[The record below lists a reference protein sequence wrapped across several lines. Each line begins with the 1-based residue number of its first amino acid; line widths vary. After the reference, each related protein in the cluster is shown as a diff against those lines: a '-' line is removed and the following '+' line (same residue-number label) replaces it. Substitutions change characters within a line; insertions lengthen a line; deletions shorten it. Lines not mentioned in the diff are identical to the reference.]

1 MLKGFSEHVNKPTT
15 IKTLYKTLTSGKI
28 ELLGVSYGSD
38 YFPSGVTVQSY
49 IEEIGNEDEGLQ
61 FVNKVNV
68 VESMKQAVVG
78 MNNQLGSSGLGYVRT
93 EQLKKE
99 LEETG
104 LMTDLLARG
113 TNLTSTKKVDI
124 VSTFIEPEVTYQDIT
139 IAKDIKLRLYK
150 LEEESPL
157 NGYTHLVYLLTTEK
171 LYDGQTLFGMLSKK
185 DKLSKG
191 DTDKLLAFFRN
202 NSLISK
208 SVFCV
213 KLLSKDY
220 YFNLYNTHETGIFFL
235 EDTDVITIACGQSYV
250 KVNTKDIKSSYV
262 KIEDKTHKLT
272 ELVIN
277 LKGDDTLTI
286 LF

>member
-1 MLKGFSEHVNKPTT
+1 MLKGFSEHVDKPTT
-15 IKTLYKTLTSGKI
+15 IKTLYKTLTSGKV
-28 ELLGVSYGSD
+28 ELLGVSYDSD

-49 IEEIGNEDEGLQ
+49 IEDIGNEDEGLQ

-68 VESMKQAVVG
+68 VESMKQAIVG

-150 LEEESPL
+150 VEEESPL
-157 NGYTHLVYLLTTEK
+157 NGYTHIVYLLTTEK

>member
-1 MLKGFSEHVNKPTT
+1 MLKGFSEHVDKPTT
-15 IKTLYKTLTSGKI
+15 IKTLYKTLTSGKV
-28 ELLGVSYGSD
+28 ELLGVSYDSD

-49 IEEIGNEDEGLQ
+49 IEDIGNEDEGLQ

-124 VSTFIEPEVTYQDIT
+124 VSTFIEPEVTYQNIT
-139 IAKDIKLRLYK
+139 IAKDINLRLYK
-150 LEEESPL
+150 VEEESPL
-157 NGYTHLVYLLTTEK
+157 NGYTHIVYLLTTEK

>member
-1 MLKGFSEHVNKPTT
+1 MLKGFSEHVDKPTT
-15 IKTLYKTLTSGKI
+15 IKTLYKTLTSGKV
-28 ELLGVSYGSD
+28 ELLGVSYDSD
-38 YFPSGVTVQSY
+38 YFPSGVTVQAY
-49 IEEIGNEDEGLQ
+49 IEDIGNVDEGIQ

-104 LMTDLLARG
+104 LMTDLLSRG

-124 VSTFIEPEVTYQDIT
+124 VSTFIEPTVTYQDIT
-139 IAKDIKLRLYK
+139 IAKDIKLRLYR

-157 NGYTHLVYLLTTEK
+157 NGYTHIVYLLTTEK

-191 DTDKLLAFFRN
+191 DTEKLLAFFRN

-235 EDTDVITIACGQSYV
+235 EDTDIITIACGQSYV
-250 KVNTKDIKSSYV
+250 KVNTKDIKSSHV
-262 KIEDKTHKLT
+262 KIEDATEKLT

-286 LF
+286 LL

>member
-1 MLKGFSEHVNKPTT
+1 MLKGFSEHVDKPTT
-15 IKTLYKTLTSGKI
+15 IKTLYKTLTSGKV
-28 ELLGVSYGSD
+28 ELLGVSYDSD

-49 IEEIGNEDEGLQ
+49 IEDISNEDEGLQ

-157 NGYTHLVYLLTTEK
+157 NGYTHIVYLLTTEK

-235 EDTDVITIACGQSYV
+235 EDTDIITIACGQSYV

>member
-1 MLKGFSEHVNKPTT
+1 MLKGFSEHVDKPTT
-15 IKTLYKTLTSGKI
+15 IKTLYKTLTSGKV

-38 YFPSGVTVQSY
+38 YFPSGVTVQAY
-49 IEEIGNEDEGLQ
+49 IEDIGNEDEGLQ

-124 VSTFIEPEVTYQDIT
+124 VSTFIEPEVTYQDLT

-157 NGYTHLVYLLTTEK
+157 NGYTHIVYLLTTEK
-171 LYDGQTLFGMLSKK
+171 LYDGQTLFGILSRK

-191 DTDKLLAFFRN
+191 DTEKLLAFFRN

-235 EDTDVITIACGQSYV
+235 EDTDTITIACGQSYV
-250 KVNTKDIKSSYV
+250 KVNTKDIKSSHV
-262 KIEDKTHKLT
+262 KIEDETHKLT

>member
-1 MLKGFSEHVNKPTT
+1 MLKGFSEHVDKPTT
-15 IKTLYKTLTSGKI
+15 IKTLYKTLTSGKV

-38 YFPSGVTVQSY
+38 YFPSGVTVQAY
-49 IEEIGNEDEGLQ
+49 IEDIGNEDEGLQ

-157 NGYTHLVYLLTTEK
+157 NGYTHIVYLLTTEK

-235 EDTDVITIACGQSYV
+235 EDTDIITIACGQSYV
-250 KVNTKDIKSSYV
+250 KVNTKDIKSSHV
-262 KIEDKTHKLT
+262 KIEDETHKLT
-272 ELVIN
+272 ELEIN

>member
-1 MLKGFSEHVNKPTT
+1 MLKGFSEHVDKPTT
-15 IKTLYKTLTSGKI
+15 IKTLYKTLTSGKV
-28 ELLGVSYGSD
+28 ELLGVSYDSD

-49 IEEIGNEDEGLQ
+49 IEDIGNEDEGLQ

-124 VSTFIEPEVTYQDIT
+124 VSTFIEPEVTYQNIT

-150 LEEESPL
+150 VEEESPL
-157 NGYTHLVYLLTTEK
+157 NGYTHIVYLLTTEK

-213 KLLSKDY
+213 KLLSKYY

>member
-1 MLKGFSEHVNKPTT
+1 MLKGFSEHVDKPTT
-15 IKTLYKTLTSGKI
+15 IKTLYKTLTSGKV
-28 ELLGVSYGSD
+28 ELLGVSYDSD

-49 IEEIGNEDEGLQ
+49 IEDIGNEDEGLQ

-124 VSTFIEPEVTYQDIT
+124 VSTFIEPEVTYQNIT

-150 LEEESPL
+150 VEEESPL
-157 NGYTHLVYLLTTEK
+157 NGYTHIVYLLTTEK

>member
-1 MLKGFSEHVNKPTT
+1 MLKGFSEHVDKPTT
-15 IKTLYKTLTSGKI
+15 IKTLYKTLTSGKV
-28 ELLGVSYGSD
+28 ELLGVSYDSD

-49 IEEIGNEDEGLQ
+49 IEDIGNEDEGLQ

-150 LEEESPL
+150 VEEESPL
-157 NGYTHLVYLLTTEK
+157 NGYTHIVYLLTTEK

>member
-1 MLKGFSEHVNKPTT
+1 MLKGFSEHIDKPTT
-15 IKTLYKTLTSGKI
+15 IKTLYKTLTSGKV
-28 ELLGVSYGSD
+28 ELLGVSYESD

-49 IEEIGNEDEGLQ
+49 IEDIGNEDGGLQ

-139 IAKDIKLRLYK
+139 IAKDIKLRLYR

-157 NGYTHLVYLLTTEK
+157 NGYTHIVYLLTTEK

-220 YFNLYNTHETGIFFL
+220 HFNLYNTHETGIFFL
-235 EDTDVITIACGQSYV
+235 EDMDVITIACGQSYV
-250 KVNTKDIKSSYV
+250 KINTKDIKSSYV
-262 KIEDKTHKLT
+262 KIEDETQKLT

-277 LKGDDTLTI
+277 LKGEDTLTI
-286 LF
+286 LL

>member
-1 MLKGFSEHVNKPTT
+1 MLKGFSQNTDK
-15 IKTLYKTLTSGKI
+15 KTNVKHLYKTLTSGKI
-28 ELLGVSYGSD
+28 ELLGVSYESD

-49 IEEIGNEDEGLQ
+49 IEDIGNEDGGLQ

-104 LMTDLLARG
+104 LMTDLLSRG

-124 VSTFIEPEVTYQDIT
+124 VSTFIEPTVTYQDIT
-139 IAKDIKLRLYK
+139 LAKDIKLRLYR

-157 NGYTHLVYLLTTEK
+157 NGYTHIVYLLTTEK
-171 LYDGQTLFGMLSKK
+171 IYDGQTLLGMLSKK
-185 DKLSKG
+185 EKLSKA
-191 DTDKLLAFFRN
+191 DTEKLLAFFRN
-202 NSLISK
+202 NSLVSK
-208 SVFCV
+208 SVFCA
-213 KLLSKDY
+213 KLISKDY
-220 YFNLYNTHETGIFFL
+220 YFSLYNTHETGIFFL
-235 EDTDVITIACGQSYV
+235 EDTDVITVACGQSYV
-250 KVNTKDIKSSYV
+250 KVNRKDIKSSYV
-262 KIEDKTHKLT
+262 KLEDKTRKLT

-277 LKGDDTLTI
+277 LKGEATLTI
-286 LF
+286 LL

>member
-1 MLKGFSEHVNKPTT
+1 MLKGFSEHVDKPTT
-15 IKTLYKTLTSGKI
+15 TKTLYKTLTSGKV
-28 ELLGVSYGSD
+28 ELLGVSYDSD

-49 IEEIGNEDEGLQ
+49 IEDIGNEDEGLQ

-150 LEEESPL
+150 VEEESPL
-157 NGYTHLVYLLTTEK
+157 NGYTHIVYLLTTEK

-235 EDTDVITIACGQSYV
+235 EDMDVITIACGQSYV

>member
-1 MLKGFSEHVNKPTT
+1 MLKGFSEHVDKPTT
-15 IKTLYKTLTSGKI
+15 IKTLYKTLTSGKV

-38 YFPSGVTVQSY
+38 YFPSGVTVQAY
-49 IEEIGNEDEGLQ
+49 IEDIGNEDEGLQ

-68 VESMKQAVVG
+68 VESMKQAVIG

-124 VSTFIEPEVTYQDIT
+124 VSTFIEPEVTYQNIT

-150 LEEESPL
+150 VEEESPL
-157 NGYTHLVYLLTTEK
+157 NGYTHIVYLLTTEK

>member
-1 MLKGFSEHVNKPTT
+1 MLKGFSEHVDKPTT
-15 IKTLYKTLTSGKI
+15 SKTLYKTLTSGKV
-28 ELLGVSYGSD
+28 ELLGVSYDSD

-49 IEEIGNEDEGLQ
+49 IEDIGNEDEGLQ

-124 VSTFIEPEVTYQDIT
+124 VSTFIEPEVTYQNIT

-150 LEEESPL
+150 VEEESPL
-157 NGYTHLVYLLTTEK
+157 NGYTHIVYLLTTEK

>member
-1 MLKGFSEHVNKPTT
+1 MLKGFSEHVDKPTT
-15 IKTLYKTLTSGKI
+15 IKTLYKTLTSGKV
-28 ELLGVSYGSD
+28 ELLGVSYDSD

-49 IEEIGNEDEGLQ
+49 IEDIDNVDEGLQ

-124 VSTFIEPEVTYQDIT
+124 VSTFIEPTVTYQDIT

-157 NGYTHLVYLLTTEK
+157 NGYTHIVYLLTTEK

-191 DTDKLLAFFRN
+191 DTEKLLAFFRN

-208 SVFCV
+208 SVFRV
-213 KLLSKDY
+213 KLLSRDY
-220 YFNLYNTHETGIFFL
+220 HFNLYNTHETGIFFL
-235 EDTDVITIACGQSYV
+235 EDTDIITIACGQSYV
-250 KVNTKDIKSSYV
+250 KVNTKDIKSSHV
-262 KIEDKTHKLT
+262 KIENDTKKLT
-272 ELVIN
+272 EIVIN

-286 LF
+286 LL

>member
-1 MLKGFSEHVNKPTT
+1 MLKGFSEHVDKPTT
-15 IKTLYKTLTSGKI
+15 IKTLYKTLTSGKV
-28 ELLGVSYGSD
+28 ELLGVSYDSD

-49 IEEIGNEDEGLQ
+49 IEDIGNEDEGLQ

-124 VSTFIEPEVTYQDIT
+124 VSTFIEPEVTYQNIT

-150 LEEESPL
+150 VEEESPL
-157 NGYTHLVYLLTTEK
+157 NGYTHIVYLLTTEK
-171 LYDGQTLFGMLSKK
+171 LYDGQTLFGMLPTENPT
-185 DKLSKG
+185 G
-191 DTDKLLAFFRN
+191 CY
-202 NSLISK
+202 SLT
-208 SVFCV
+208 F
-213 KLLSKDY
+213 
-220 YFNLYNTHETGIFFL
+220 
-235 EDTDVITIACGQSYV
+235 
-250 KVNTKDIKSSYV
+250 
-262 KIEDKTHKLT
+262 
-272 ELVIN
+272 
-277 LKGDDTLTI
+277 
-286 LF
+286 

>member
-1 MLKGFSEHVNKPTT
+1 MLKGFSEHVDKPTT
-15 IKTLYKTLTSGKI
+15 IKTLYKTLTSGKV
-28 ELLGVSYGSD
+28 ELLGVSYDSD

-49 IEEIGNEDEGLQ
+49 IEDIGNEDEGLQ

-124 VSTFIEPEVTYQDIT
+124 VSTFIEPEVTYQNIT

-150 LEEESPL
+150 VEEESPL
-157 NGYTHLVYLLTTEK
+157 NGYTHIVYLLTTEK
-171 LYDGQTLFGMLSKK
+171 LYDGQTLFGMLSKN
-185 DKLSKG
+185 DKLSKA

>member
-1 MLKGFSEHVNKPTT
+1 MLKGFSEHVDKPTT
-15 IKTLYKTLTSGKI
+15 IKTLYKTLTSGKV

-38 YFPSGVTVQSY
+38 YFPSGVTVQAY
-49 IEEIGNEDEGLQ
+49 IEDIGNEDEGLQ

-68 VESMKQAVVG
+68 VESMKQAVIG

-157 NGYTHLVYLLTTEK
+157 NGYTHIVYLLTTEK

>member
-1 MLKGFSEHVNKPTT
+1 MLKGFSEHVDKPTT
-15 IKTLYKTLTSGKI
+15 IKTLYKTLTSGKV

-38 YFPSGVTVQSY
+38 YFPSGVTVQAY
-49 IEEIGNEDEGLQ
+49 IEDIGNEDEGLQ

-157 NGYTHLVYLLTTEK
+157 NGYTHIVYLLTTEK

-213 KLLSKDY
+213 KLLNKDY

-235 EDTDVITIACGQSYV
+235 EDTDTITIACGQSYV
-250 KVNTKDIKSSYV
+250 KVNTRDIKSSHV
-262 KIEDKTHKLT
+262 KIEDETHKLT

>member
-15 IKTLYKTLTSGKI
+15 IKTLYKTLTSGKV

>member
-1 MLKGFSEHVNKPTT
+1 MLKGFSEHVDKPTT
-15 IKTLYKTLTSGKI
+15 IKTLYKTLTSGKV
-28 ELLGVSYGSD
+28 ELLGVSYDSD
-38 YFPSGVTVQSY
+38 YFPSGVTVQAY
-49 IEEIGNEDEGLQ
+49 IEDIGNVDEGLQ

-104 LMTDLLARG
+104 LMTDLLSRG

-124 VSTFIEPEVTYQDIT
+124 VSTFIEPTVTYQDIT
-139 IAKDIKLRLYK
+139 IAKDIKLRLYR

-157 NGYTHLVYLLTTEK
+157 NGYTHIVYLLTTEK

-191 DTDKLLAFFRN
+191 DTEKLLAFFRN

-208 SVFCV
+208 TVFCV

-220 YFNLYNTHETGIFFL
+220 HFNLYNTHETGIFFL
-235 EDTDVITIACGQSYV
+235 EDTDIITIACGQSYV
-250 KVNTKDIKSSYV
+250 KVNTKDIKSSHV

-272 ELVIN
+272 EIVIN
-277 LKGDDTLTI
+277 LKGDNTLTI
-286 LF
+286 LL

>member
-1 MLKGFSEHVNKPTT
+1 MLKGFSQHTDKKTNVNH
-15 IKTLYKTLTSGKI
+15 LYKLLTSGKV
-28 ELLGVSYGSD
+28 ELLGVAYESD
-38 YFPSGVTVQSY
+38 YFPSGVTVQAY
-49 IEEIGNEDEGLQ
+49 IEDIGNEDKGLQ

-104 LMTDLLARG
+104 LMTDLLSRG
-113 TNLTSTKKVDI
+113 TNLTSTKQVDI
-124 VSTFIEPEVTYQDIT
+124 VSTFIEPTVTYQDIT
-139 IAKDIKLRLYK
+139 IAKDIKLRLYR

-157 NGYTHLVYLLTTEK
+157 NGYNHIVYLLTTEK

-185 DKLSKG
+185 DKLSKT
-191 DTDKLLAFFRN
+191 DTEKLLAFFRN

-208 SVFCV
+208 SVFSA
-213 KLLSKDY
+213 KLISKDY
-220 YFNLYNTHETGIFFL
+220 YFSLYNTHETGIFFL

-262 KIEDKTHKLT
+262 KIEDKTQKLT

-277 LKGDDTLTI
+277 LKGEDTLTI
-286 LF
+286 LL

>member
-15 IKTLYKTLTSGKI
+15 IKTLYKTLTSGKV
-28 ELLGVSYGSD
+28 ELLGVSYDSD

-49 IEEIGNEDEGLQ
+49 IEDIGNEDEGLQ

-150 LEEESPL
+150 VKEESPL
-157 NGYTHLVYLLTTEK
+157 NGYTHIVYLLTTEK

>member
-15 IKTLYKTLTSGKI
+15 IKTLYKTLTSGKV

-150 LEEESPL
+150 VEEESPL
-157 NGYTHLVYLLTTEK
+157 NGYTHIVYLLTTEK

>member
-1 MLKGFSEHVNKPTT
+1 MLKGFSEHVDKPTT
-15 IKTLYKTLTSGKI
+15 IKTLYKTLTSGKV
-28 ELLGVSYGSD
+28 ELLGVSYDSD

-49 IEEIGNEDEGLQ
+49 IEDIGNEDEGLQ

-124 VSTFIEPEVTYQDIT
+124 VSTFIEPEVTYQNIT

-150 LEEESPL
+150 VEEESPL
-157 NGYTHLVYLLTTEK
+157 NGYTHIVYLLTTEK

-220 YFNLYNTHETGIFFL
+220 YFNLYNTHETG
-235 EDTDVITIACGQSYV
+235 
-250 KVNTKDIKSSYV
+250 
-262 KIEDKTHKLT
+262 
-272 ELVIN
+272 
-277 LKGDDTLTI
+277 
-286 LF
+286 

>member
-1 MLKGFSEHVNKPTT
+1 MLKGFSEHVDKPTT
-15 IKTLYKTLTSGKI
+15 IKTLYKTLTSGKV
-28 ELLGVSYGSD
+28 ELLGVSYDSD

-49 IEEIGNEDEGLQ
+49 IEDIDNVDEGLQ

-104 LMTDLLARG
+104 LMADLLARG

-124 VSTFIEPEVTYQDIT
+124 VSTFIEPTVTYQDIT

-157 NGYTHLVYLLTTEK
+157 NGYTHIVYLLTTEK

-191 DTDKLLAFFRN
+191 DTEKLLAFFRN

-208 SVFCV
+208 SVFRV
-213 KLLSKDY
+213 KLLSRDY

-235 EDTDVITIACGQSYV
+235 EDTDIITIACGQSYV
-250 KVNTKDIKSSYV
+250 KVNTKDIKSSHV
-262 KIEDKTHKLT
+262 KIENDTKKLT
-272 ELVIN
+272 EIVIN

-286 LF
+286 LL

>member
-1 MLKGFSEHVNKPTT
+1 MLKGFSEHVDKPTT
-15 IKTLYKTLTSGKI
+15 IKTLYKTLTSGKV

-38 YFPSGVTVQSY
+38 YFPSGVTVQAY
-49 IEEIGNEDEGLQ
+49 IEDIGNEDEGLQ

-150 LEEESPL
+150 LKEESPL
-157 NGYTHLVYLLTTEK
+157 NGYTHIVYLLTTEK

-220 YFNLYNTHETGIFFL
+220 HFNLYNTHETGIFFL
-235 EDTDVITIACGQSYV
+235 EDTDIITIACGQSYV
-250 KVNTKDIKSSYV
+250 KVNTKDIKSSHV
-262 KIEDKTHKLT
+262 KIEDETHKLT

>member
-1 MLKGFSEHVNKPTT
+1 MLKGFSEHVDKSTT
-15 IKTLYKTLTSGKI
+15 IKTLYKTLTSGKV
-28 ELLGVSYGSD
+28 ELLGVSYDSD

-49 IEEIGNEDEGLQ
+49 IENIGNEDDGLQ

-104 LMTDLLARG
+104 LMTDLLSRG

-124 VSTFIEPEVTYQDIT
+124 VSTFIEPTITYQDIT
-139 IAKDIKLRLYK
+139 IAKDIKLRLYRLK
-150 LEEESPL
+150 EESPL
-157 NGYTHLVYLLTTEK
+157 NGYTHIVYLLTTEK
-171 LYDGQTLFGMLSKK
+171 LYDGQTLFGMLAKK

-191 DTDKLLAFFRN
+191 DTEKLLAFFRN

-208 SVFCV
+208 TVFCV
-213 KLLSKDY
+213 KLSSKDY

-235 EDTDVITIACGQSYV
+235 EDTDTITVACGQSYV

-262 KIEDKTHKLT
+262 KIENDTKKLT
-272 ELVIN
+272 EVVIN
-277 LKGDDTLTI
+277 LKGEDTLTI
-286 LF
+286 LL